1 VNPLI
6 DSADRFETAYT
17 EVVPQTAVGRR
28 LTAGGQPTAGG
39 GEPFAGSREP
49 GGESDS
55 GLVTLVGK
63 IRRIN
68 LEGGF
73 WGFTTRDGS
82 RYDPLNLPPELQ
94 KEGQLV
100 KLWVKVRSDV
110 ATTHM
115 WGTPVHVV
123 RYALPG
129 R

>member
-17 EVVPQTAVGRR
+17 EVVPQP
-28 LTAGGQPTAGG
+28 AGI
-39 GEPFAGSREP
+39 EKSSSVLP

-55 GLVTLVGK
+55 GLVMLAGK

-68 LEGGF
+68 IEGGF
-73 WGFTTRDGS
+73 WGFTTDDGS

-94 KEGQLV
+94 KDGQLV
-100 KLWVKVRSDV
+100 EIWVRVRRDV

-123 RYALPG
+123 RYALPKS
-129 R
+129 